1 MSQIILQPDGDGK
14 TYFAIFSRTVD
25 DFTGVSMDEDEV
37 VRHFA
42 SKAYE
47 VERARVLK
55 IIKQLRNGEKPYHQV
70 TLTWDEANE
79 LACKAHPEHYGYL
92 QKRIDAE

>member
-1 MSQIILQPDGDGK
+1 MPQIILQPDGDGK

-25 DFTGVSMDEDEV
+25 DFTGVSMDEDEI

-47 VERARVLK
+47 KARKETVE
-55 IIKQLRNGEKPYHQV
+55 IIKQLRNGEKPYLQG

-79 LACKAHPEHYGYL
+79 LACKAHPEHYGYQ